1 MIFGRKRRLEDSEI
15 TFDEITVDDLSSGI
29 GLKERPI
36 GSGIFFGAVVFFVVF
51 ATIVVSRTF
60 FLNVIS
66 GDVYR
71 ARAES
76 NVNRMTIV
84 PADRGIIMDRY
95 GEPLVSN
102 EPSLTVYLRVPELVK
117 QEEEDKVVAAIAPL
131 GISHEDFRKML
142 YEVDLQNADTVVLK
156 RDISNQDAI
165 RIRSLGLKSVS
176 VENDIKRVFSP
187 EFAHIVGYTGL
198 PVKKDLES
206 RKLTSVDIVGKTN
219 LEAVFDE
226 TLRGE
231 NGKVVI
237 YRNAL
242 GEVLDE
248 RNFSDPVSGKD
259 IKTTIDAGLQKFF
272 YDRLVTALKDG
283 GGPGAVGL
291 VVDPRNGEVLS
302 LVSLP
307 SFASGEIGK
316 GLVDPAKPLFNRAVS
331 GLYSPGS
338 TIKTVVAVAALAESV
353 VKTDEMVLS
362 TGHLDIPNRYNP
374 ELPTRFVDWKAHG
387 WVDVYSALARS
398 SNIFFYAVGGGLAQN
413 MDLFRGNSPIAKGL
427 GVSRLHDY
435 YELFRL
441 DKKTGIELSGEGEGY
456 LPVPEDKKERTG
468 IDWTIGDTYNI
479 SIGQGDLTVT
489 PVALLS
495 AVSSIVNGGKIFG
508 LHISE
513 KEPVVLSDISH
524 LSVFMEDVVQGMRD
538 AVSKSYGT
546 ANMLNSLAIKAIGKT
561 GSAQVESK
569 TKTNA
574 FMVGCAPVPWTD
586 EDPPICVLVLVEN
599 AKEGGLR
606 AVPVAHDVF
615 EWYYE
620 NRLK

>member
-1 MIFGRKRRLEDSEI
+1 MIFKRRKKLEDSEI
-15 TFDEITVDDLSSGI
+15 TFDEITVDDFSCGI

-36 GSGIFFGAVVFFVVF
+36 GNGIFFGAVIFFLVFSS
-51 ATIVVSRTF
+51 IVVSRAF
-60 FLNVIS
+60 ILNVVS
-66 GDVYR
+66 GDIYK

-76 NVNRMTIV
+76 NVNKMTVI
-84 PADRGIIMDRY
+84 PADRGLILDRY
-95 GEPLVSN
+95 GDPLVSN

-117 QEEEDKVVAAIAPL
+117 QEEEDKVLEAIVPL
-131 GISHEDFRKML
+131 GISREDFRRML
-142 YEVDLQNADTVVLK
+142 YEVDLQNSDTVVLK

-165 RIRSLGLKSVS
+165 RLKSLGLKSVS

-231 NGKVVI
+231 NGNIII
-237 YRNAL
+237 YRNAK
-242 GEVLDE
+242 GETLNE
-248 RNFSDPVSGKD
+248 KNFSDPKAGQNLQ
-259 IKTTIDAGLQKFF
+259 TTIDAGLQKFF

-291 VVDPRNGEVLS
+291 AIDPRNGEILS

-316 GLVDPAKPLFNRAVS
+316 GLIDPDKPLFNRAVS

-338 TIKTVVAVAALAESV
+338 TIKTVVATAALAEGV
-353 VKTDEMVLS
+353 IKTDEEVLS

-374 ELPTRFVDWKAHG
+374 DQPTRFVDWKAHG
-387 WVDVYSALARS
+387 WVNVYSALARS
-398 SNIFFYAVGGGLAQN
+398 SNIFFYAVGGGLSQN
-413 MDLFRGNSPIAKGL
+413 MDLFRGNSPIARGL

-441 DKKTGIELSGEGEGY
+441 NKKTGIELSGEAEGY
-456 LPVPEDKKERTG
+456 LPTADDKKKTTG

-489 PVALLS
+489 PVALMS
-495 AVSSIVNGGKIFG
+495 AVSSIVNGGKIFE
-508 LHISE
+508 LHIA
-513 KEPVVLSDISH
+513 KKDPVVLSD
-524 LSVFMEDVVQGMRD
+524 LSNLSSYMGEVVKGMRD
-538 AVSKSYGT
+538 AVTKSYGT
-546 ANMLNSLAIKAIGKT
+546 ANLLNTLAVKSIGKT
-561 GSAQVESK
+561 GSAQVVSK

-574 FMVGCAPVPWTD
+574 FIISCAPVPWTD
-586 EDPPICVLVLVEN
+586 DDPPICILVLVEN

-606 AVPVAHDVF
+606 AVPVAHDVL